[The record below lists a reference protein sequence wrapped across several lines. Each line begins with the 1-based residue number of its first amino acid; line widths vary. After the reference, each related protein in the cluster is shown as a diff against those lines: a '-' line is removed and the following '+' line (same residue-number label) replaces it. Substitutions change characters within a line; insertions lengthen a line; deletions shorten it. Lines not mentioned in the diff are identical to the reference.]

1 MTFKKGK
8 SGNPKG
14 RPKNIVDVRA
24 IREDLKNGLPRAIEV
39 MIGLLES
46 EKDEIRFKA
55 SQDLMDRFF
64 GKAKGAEDQ
73 NTEEAKTI
81 IYAVGPTEIPTL
93 EQIRAEAEKRR
104 TQ

>member
-24 IREDLKNGLPRAIEV
+24 LREDLKNGLRRAVEV

-55 SQDLMDRFF
+55 SQDIMDRFF
-64 GKAKGAEDQ
+64 GKPKTAEDADA
-73 NTEEAKTI
+73 NEGKTI
-81 IYAVGPTEIPTL
+81 IYAVGPSDIPTL
-93 EQIRAEAEKRR
+93 DQIRAEAEKRR
-104 TQ
+104 KQ